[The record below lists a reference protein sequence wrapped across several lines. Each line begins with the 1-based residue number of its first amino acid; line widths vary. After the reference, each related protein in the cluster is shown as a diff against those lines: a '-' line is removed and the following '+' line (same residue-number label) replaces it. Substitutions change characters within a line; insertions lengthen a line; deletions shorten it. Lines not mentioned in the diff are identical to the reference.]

1 MSENLLIG
9 LGTMA
14 VCFVIQGAAVS
25 VLLRTLFA
33 LEQKH
38 IIRPGIIR
46 STVILL
52 VVMLLLFAGNL
63 VQISLWAYLF
73 LALGQFEEF
82 HTAFYFSMVNFT
94 TLGYGDLVMSEDRRL
109 LGALEA
115 ANGVLM
121 FGLSTSVLYSVV
133 RVLIDRAWRQLTER
147 GGITGR
153 ADARRDSG
161 GRSH

>member
-9 LGTMA
+9 FGTMA

-25 VLLRTLFA
+25 ALLRTLFV

-38 IIRPGIIR
+38 IIRPGIVR
-46 STVILL
+46 STAIFVT
-52 VVMLLLFAGNL
+52 VMFLLFAGNL

-73 LALGQFEEF
+73 LSLGQFEDF
-82 HTAFYFSMVNFT
+82 HTGFYFSMVNFT
-94 TLGYGDLVMSEDRRL
+94 TLGYGDLVMTEDRRL

-133 RVLIDRAWRQLTER
+133 RVMMDRAWRRLAER
-147 GGITGR
+147 AGTTR
-153 ADARRDSG
+153 SG
-161 GRSH
+161 